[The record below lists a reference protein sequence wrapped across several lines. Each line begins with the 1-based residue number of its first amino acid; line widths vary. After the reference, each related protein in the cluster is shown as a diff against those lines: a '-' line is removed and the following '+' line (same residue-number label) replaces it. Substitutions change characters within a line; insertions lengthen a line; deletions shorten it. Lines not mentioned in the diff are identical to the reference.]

1 MNPKFPDVTI
11 KLSEND
17 GNAFLIIGRVVRAL
31 KYGGAT
37 KEQCDEF
44 TKEATSGDYE
54 NVLKTCM
61 KWVNVE

>member
-1 MNPKFPDVTI
+1 MESKFPEVTV

-31 KYGGAT
+31 KYVGAT

-44 TKEATSGDYE
+44 TKEAMSGDYE
-54 NVLKTCM
+54 GVLRTCM